1 MFSTLTSNYFS
12 KEAASADRE
21 QLSRQI
27 LLLSLVALNF
37 QDVPIQLRP
46 LFEDLDRQLTQPEDK
61 RRLREVA
68 QEVAT
73 RQAFRLTVGGGYN
86 SGPRTVKS
94 GDVLEIPELLATVTV
109 ESVGKDSIRAY
120 IDSKFAAAGRVGP
133 FNVGY
138 FVWPITDNTKLG
150 ELRVCVL
157 LLNTAGQQATIRVIG
172 FGSELAADRFDI
184 KELSRAL
191 RDKRVDP
198 ARIRPPSYPRPG
210 GYATAGLELT
220 PRTRLQMPL
229 TLWRDIVLPQPDS
242 RASVPGG
249 GRNGHVRRTGRRG
262 RAPRAYLVVVR

>member
-1 MFSTLTSNYFS
+1 MALSDSTIKVLDIAVKGGLGIVLTVVATFYGYMLHDQREKEAEQSKRVQAIVDLTSKQKDLDVQLAVQMFSTLTSNYFS
-12 KEAASADRE
+12 KDAATADRQ

-46 LFEDLDRQLTQPEDK
+46 LFEDLDRQLTSPEDK

-94 GDVLEIPELLATVTV
+94 GDVIEIPELLATVTIETV
-109 ESVGKDSIRAY
+109 EKESIRAS

-133 FNVGY
+133 FNVGF

-157 LLNTAGQQATIRVIG
+157 LLDIGGGQATIRVIA

-191 RDKRVDP
+191 RDKR
-198 ARIRPPSYPRPG
+198 
-210 GYATAGLELT
+210 
-220 PRTRLQMPL
+220 
-229 TLWRDIVLPQPDS
+229 
-242 RASVPGG
+242 
-249 GRNGHVRRTGRRG
+249 
-262 RAPRAYLVVVR
+262 

>member
-1 MFSTLTSNYFS
+1 MAFSDTTIKLLDIAVKGGLGIVLTVLATLYGYMLHDQREKEAEQSKRIQAIVDLTSKQKDLDVQLAVQMFSTLTSNYFS
-12 KEAASADRE
+12 KDVATADRQ
-21 QLSRQI
+21 QLTRQI

-37 QDVPIQLRP
+37 QDVPDPAAPAVRGPRP
-46 LFEDLDRQLTQPEDK
+46 AADRGRRTSE
-61 RRLREVA
+61 RLREVA

-94 GDVLEIPELLATVTV
+94 GDVIEIPELLATVTIEAV
-109 ESVGKDSIRAY
+109 EKESVRAV

-157 LLNTAGQQATIRVIG
+157 LLDTAPGQATIRVIA

-184 KELSRAL
+184 KELSRGL
-191 RDKRVDP
+191 RDKR
-198 ARIRPPSYPRPG
+198 
-210 GYATAGLELT
+210 
-220 PRTRLQMPL
+220 
-229 TLWRDIVLPQPDS
+229 
-242 RASVPGG
+242 
-249 GRNGHVRRTGRRG
+249 
-262 RAPRAYLVVVR
+262 

>member
-1 MFSTLTSNYFS
+1 VAFSDTTIKLLDIGVKGGLGIVLTVLATFYGYRLNDQREKESEQSRRIQAIVDLTSKQKDLDVQLAVQMFSTLTSNYFS
-12 KEAASADRE
+12 KDAATADRQ

-46 LFEDLDRQLTQPEDK
+46 LFEDLDRQLTRPEDK
-61 RRLREVA
+61 KRLRDVA
-68 QEVAT
+68 QEVAA

-94 GDVLEIPELLATVTV
+94 GDVIEVPELLATVAI
-109 ESVGKDSIRAY
+109 ESVEKESIRAV

-157 LLNTAGQQATIRVIG
+157 LLDTAPGQATIRVIA

-191 RDKRVDP
+191 RDKP
-198 ARIRPPSYPRPG
+198 
-210 GYATAGLELT
+210 
-220 PRTRLQMPL
+220 
-229 TLWRDIVLPQPDS
+229 
-242 RASVPGG
+242 
-249 GRNGHVRRTGRRG
+249 
-262 RAPRAYLVVVR
+262 

>member
-1 MFSTLTSNYFS
+1 VALSDTSIKLLDIAVKGGLGIVLTVLVSFYGYMLHDQREKEAEQSKRVQAIVDLTSKQKDLDVQLAVQMFSTLTSNYFQ
-12 KEAASADRE
+12 KEAAGADRQ

-46 LFEDLDRQLTQPEDK
+46 LFEDLDRQLTRPEDK

-94 GDVLEIPELLATVTV
+94 GDVLEIPELLATVTIEAV
-109 ESVGKDSIRAY
+109 ERESIRAH
-120 IDSKFAAAGRVGP
+120 IDSKFAAAGQVGP
-133 FNVGY
+133 FNVGF

-157 LLNTAGQQATIRVIG
+157 LLNTAEGQATIRVIA

-191 RDKRVDP
+191 RDKR
-198 ARIRPPSYPRPG
+198 
-210 GYATAGLELT
+210 
-220 PRTRLQMPL
+220 
-229 TLWRDIVLPQPDS
+229 
-242 RASVPGG
+242 
-249 GRNGHVRRTGRRG
+249 
-262 RAPRAYLVVVR
+262 

>member
-1 MFSTLTSNYFS
+1 MALSDTSIKLLDIAVKGGLGIVLTLLATLYGYKLHDQREKELDASKRVQAIVDLTSKQKDLDVQLAVQMFSTLTSNYFQ
-12 KEAASADRE
+12 KDASPADTQ
-21 QLSRQI
+21 QLRRQI
-27 LLLSLVALNF
+27 LLLRLVALNF

-46 LFEDLDRQLTQPEDK
+46 LFEDLDGQLTRAED
-61 RRLREVA
+61 RRQLREVA

-94 GDVLEIPELLATVTV
+94 GDVLEIPELLATVTI
-109 ESVGKDSIRAY
+109 ETVGKDSIRAF

-133 FNVGY
+133 FNVGF

-157 LLNTAGQQATIRVIG
+157 LLNTDGLQATIRVIG

-191 RDKRVDP
+191 RDK
-198 ARIRPPSYPRPG
+198 G
-210 GYATAGLELT
+210 
-220 PRTRLQMPL
+220 
-229 TLWRDIVLPQPDS
+229 
-242 RASVPGG
+242 
-249 GRNGHVRRTGRRG
+249 
-262 RAPRAYLVVVR
+262 